1 MRSKVSPTP
10 SNPVANRN
18 PDDGYTL
25 EEIATQFDCKHQ
37 PGTLNKVFA
46 SDHEFSEAAGKAEQS
61 KDDKDGREI
70 LTFILLFKHQ
80 HPHWPPKIFCK
91 SHLHLLPSPDLCPP
105 NDANT
110 TEVAEF
116 DEAIHALEPAEKSP
130 LSNPIPVFAEELGK
144 GYQTRFLFFGF
155 HVITSVERLEP
166 KSKELIEM
174 LELKFM
180 PQGKERKPEAWAA
193 SLAKKWALITLKK
206 SGEGKSHPMI
216 PLKEIPKRGVTEMLQ
231 QMRLKSEKQE
241 KSNGVVD
248 AALEKGVG
256 VDGKEDGSDSA

>member
-1 MRSKVSPTP
+1 MTINQSFKHGLWLTHSIRIRRLTGEKTLINSTLDDSHNLNNKSVSSNMAGRYVPPHMRSKVSPTP

-193 SLAKKWALITLKK
+193 SLAKK
-206 SGEGKSHPMI
+206 
-216 PLKEIPKRGVTEMLQ
+216 
-231 QMRLKSEKQE
+231 
-241 KSNGVVD
+241 
-248 AALEKGVG
+248 
-256 VDGKEDGSDSA
+256 